1 MALPPIIGTGAVGVL
16 DCRDVR
22 GVSIVEF
29 KTDLAFDFMR
39 HSPRPRFERVEVR
52 LMELVPDPPEL
63 HTRLPPPNGGALGCQ
78 AYHGSIRPR
87 PVPRQLQRLVGR
99 RPRRYEAT
107 EQHPEPARSGCR
119 RGLLHRPCADPKIVW
134 SAG

>member
-1 MALPPIIGTGAVGVL
+1 MSGNLALMWERGHEMALPPIIGTEAVEVQ

-39 HSPRPRFERVEVR
+39 HTPRPRFERLEVR

-87 PVPRQLQRLVGR
+87 PAPMQLQRLR
-99 RPRRYEAT
+99 
-107 EQHPEPARSGCR
+107 
-119 RGLLHRPCADPKIVW
+119 
-134 SAG
+134 

>member
-1 MALPPIIGTGAVGVL
+1 MSGNLALMWERGNAMALPPIIGTEAVEVL
-16 DCRDVR
+16 DCGDVR
-22 GVSIVEF
+22 SVSIVEF

-87 PVPRQLQRLVGR
+87 PVPRQLQRVVGR
-99 RPRRYEAT
+99 RAT
-107 EQHPEPARSGCR
+107 REPAEPTR
-119 RGLLHRPCADPKIVW
+119 RRR
-134 SAG
+134 